1 MLFKN
6 PVLPRRF
13 AHAIPVI
20 YEGIINGMKKHI
32 LKMFLRGRC
41 VFARKNPTGMP
52 IRAAN
57 RVVVEASIRLL
68 KITITYFWVKK
79 ISL

>member
-20 YEGIINGMKKHI
+20 YEGIIKGMKKHI
-32 LKMFLRGRC
+32 LKMFFRGRC
-41 VFARKNPTGMP
+41 VFARKKPVGMP
-52 IRAAN
+52 MNADN

-68 KITITYFWVKK
+68 KITFTYF
-79 ISL
+79 